1 MMNRAALVALL
12 QLLPALA
19 IAQPTDLPRTPWGH
33 PDLQGI
39 WDQTTGTPLERAPEL
54 GAREFLTEEEATAR
68 ETERFQAFD
77 ESPRPGSAGNYG
89 SQWRDGSRNALTR
102 TSLIVDPPDGR
113 IPTLTAA
120 AQAQLEARQRSR
132 RDHPADSWVDR
143 GLWERC
149 LTRGVPRLPNNY
161 NSNILILQTPDAV
174 VLLNEMINE
183 TRVVHLDGRPHIE
196 STIRLWNGDSRGY
209 WEGDTLVIESSNFD
223 DKQIFRGFP
232 VGALRLVE
240 RLTRMGPDQIDYR
253 MTLTDSRVYSR
264 PWTVVLPMTQSEGP
278 IFEYACHE
286 GNLGMEGILA
296 GHRADEALQEVA
308 HRPWTSLKPLP

>member
-161 NSNILILQTPDAV
+161 NSNILILQTPDVV

-183 TRVVHLDGRPHIE
+183 TRVVHLDRRPHIE

-240 RLTRMGPDQIDYR
+240 RLTRIGPDQIDYR
-253 MTLTDSRVYSR
+253 MTLTDPRIYSR

-286 GNLGMEGILA
+286 GNLGMKGILA
-296 GHRADEALQEVA
+296 GHRADEALQ
-308 HRPWTSLKPLP
+308 